1 VFDFD
6 SPQDHDYDVSPRRH
20 RGRRW

>member
-6 SPQDHDYDVSPRRH
+6 SPQDHDYDVSPRRQ